1 MLDNTVHS
9 PSSLKMF
16 CVCKCLVTKAH
27 LLENHIKGLLIMTEV
42 TGSIKFS
49 AALNPNLKYI
59 DNYTKNVSHS
69 GNGAHHR
76 L

>member
-1 MLDNTVHS
+1 
-9 PSSLKMF
+9 
-16 CVCKCLVTKAH
+16 
-27 LLENHIKGLLIMTEV
+27 MTEV

-69 GNGAHHR
+69 GDGAHHR